1 MMVLFLSTNKDVTLE
16 APTARQ
22 VEESLDELLR
32 FSDDPKLEND
42 GFLVLALE
50 EKGLLKTQKPP
61 LLQVLASAYG
71 WFVEHIDRADVATRT
86 VRNSVSEQELK
97 AAFFDFLDT
106 AQRPAKL
113 SWRSDRPL
121 N

>member
-50 EKGLLKTQKPP
+50 DKGLLKT
-61 LLQVLASAYG
+61 
-71 WFVEHIDRADVATRT
+71 
-86 VRNSVSEQELK
+86 
-97 AAFFDFLDT
+97 
-106 AQRPAKL
+106 
-113 SWRSDRPL
+113 
-121 N
+121 